1 MDCMDFNIKKIYKI
15 LIPQFSKLQLYDT
28 KFRRLS
34 DENKTYEVQLNHTFF
49 LLYWDIFLEG
59 DFT

>member
-34 DENKTYEVQLNHTFF
+34 DENKTYEVQLNLFF
-49 LLYWDIFLEG
+49 YCIETYF
-59 DFT
+59 